1 MGTKMK
7 LLNSLKTLNFNGAKK
22 NLIQNY
28 VPTCYCTRY
37 ISTSTLMKRIG
48 RGLSK
53 REIYKNKICGIVET
67 NFRFEKV
74 FLQVLGSGAYGSPQS
89 LIVQSHYHRF
99 LFNCGEGTRRI
110 ALDNKIEC
118 DYFTRLFVTSCSW
131 DNVSGLPGF
140 VIRENRVDEIMPVI
154 RRICGPSG
162 LVNFVDRFSS
172 LFKDPPMSDHILE
185 LKSEEMNINDNFILK
200 SVPIYPTVAQI
211 SPSNKSSKYVLAYIC
226 TFPSERGILSTSK
239 LVSAD
244 VPPGPLVDDL
254 RNGVTVTLQDGR
266 IVTPLD
272 VSIHN
277 YKSSSF
283 IVLEIPSVE
292 YLESLISSF
301 DFDKYKKEGTCNDP
315 EENDLKIIVHFS
327 PPEVMKDSRYRQWV
341 NSFPPPVSHLVINSR
356 SSCHGLPS
364 PVKMQLQLNH
374 IMPNIFPLFRNPG
387 VPFVNSEEDMLDK
400 EDSLNIPYTSEY
412 QFDGPTVQSKSALQ
426 YSFRPFDEF
435 ESSNCPVVDPN
446 QFLKDWEEEPIL
458 MNSLEELKTV
468 VNNLNRKKISPHL
481 DSYPKVL
488 FLGTGASFGSNAR
501 NDSSILIT
509 AGPKSLIM
517 LDCGRGTLNQ
527 LVRLM
532 GKDETRSTLRHLKL
546 IFISH
551 IHQDHHFG
559 LSAILTERRKAFL
572 EAGIKSPPPLYIL
585 LPPDVFPVLQNIRH
599 CFGLDIQNVV
609 FMDNVKLTGN
619 YNKNFYKYR
628 TLTESLELERVTTAF
643 VHHVRNS
650 FGIALK
656 HIDGWKIVYSGD
668 CRPSKNLVDIGE
680 NCDLLIHE
688 ATFEDELLDE
698 AEKNGHSTVSQA
710 VKMGR
715 NMNAKFTI
723 LTHFSQRYHTLPLL
737 NEKVIKE
744 NVGITFDNMEVTFQD
759 LPYLRHMYPTLK
771 EIFYEDFQH
780 SDAQRLRRVYFPD
793 FKKPVFR
800 KS

>member
-1 MGTKMK
+1 MVCKIYT
-7 LLNSLKTLNFNGAKK
+7 
-22 NLIQNY
+22 I
-28 VPTCYCTRY
+28 
-37 ISTSTLMKRIG
+37 I
-48 RGLSK
+48 GLSR

-67 NFRFEKV
+67 NFRFENV

-140 VIRENRVDEIMPVI
+140 VIRENRVDEIMP
-154 RRICGPSG
+154 
-162 LVNFVDRFSS
+162 
-172 LFKDPPMSDHILE
+172 
-185 LKSEEMNINDNFILK
+185 
-200 SVPIYPTVAQI
+200 
-211 SPSNKSSKYVLAYIC
+211 
-226 TFPSERGILSTSK
+226 RGILSTSK

-254 RNGVTVTLQDGR
+254 RNGLTVTLQDGR

-292 YLESLISSF
+292 YLESLISSS

-327 PPEVMKDSRYRQWV
+327 PPEVMKDSRYRQWA
-341 NSFPPPVSHLVINSR
+341 NSFSPSVSHLVINSR

-412 QFDGPTVQSKSALQ
+412 QFDGPAVQSKSALQ
-426 YSFRPFDEF
+426 YLFRPFDEF
-435 ESSNCPVVDPN
+435 ESSNCPVVNPN

-468 VNNLNRKKISPHL
+468 VNNLNL
-481 DSYPKVL
+481 
-488 FLGTGASFGSNAR
+488 
-501 NDSSILIT
+501 
-509 AGPKSLIM
+509 
-517 LDCGRGTLNQ
+517 
-527 LVRLM
+527 RLM

-572 EAGIKSPPPLYIL
+572 EAGIKSSPPLYIL